1 MNLISNHPHAI
12 YLARKLAERGG
23 DLCYGEISG
32 EFLRFV
38 ERDNAETRSVLEYVG
53 LLLFFYKNRD
63 EEGDC
68 RMDVDRDGDRI
79 FGGEGLVAAFRVYC
93 MLEHFTRKGWI
104 RSEVSGFSVLST
116 LDRPKTRIDLT
127 LTDEGLK
134 AGNSILWRHLL
145 RQGGK
150 N

>member
-1 MNLISNHPHAI
+1 MNLISSHPHAVYI
-12 YLARKLAERGG
+12 AGMLAEQGG
-23 DLCYGEISG
+23 NLKYGDISG
-32 EFLRFV
+32 DFLAFV
-38 ERDNAETRSVLEYVG
+38 ERDNAQTRSVLEYVG

-63 EEGDC
+63 DEGNC
-68 RMDVDRDGDRI
+68 RMDVERDGDRI
-79 FGGEGLVAAFRVYC
+79 FGDSGMVAAFRVYC

-116 LDRPKTRIDLT
+116 LDRPQTRIDLT
-127 LTDEGLK
+127 LTDEGLR
-134 AGNSILWRHLL
+134 AGNSILWRHQL